1 MSKKNLIVLIP
12 ILMMGAAVVGV
23 FFGHQA
29 AKVGARGIGSFMS
42 SPQTFMQGNNTKL
55 STIVELIEQQYVDHV
70 DVDSITELVIPELLK
85 HLDPHTIYIPA
96 RNLAQVN
103 NELKSNFGGIG
114 VQFTIREDTV
124 NIVSVISGG
133 PASKLGVLPGDKII
147 KVNGNDFVG
156 KKISNEVVMD
166 SLRGEFGS
174 KVNVTLLRNK
184 DEQINI
190 DIIRGVIPMYSVD
203 VSYMLNDSIGYIRI
217 DRFAEKTYEEMMT
230 GVAKLRS
237 QGCKKLVVDLR
248 GNSGGLLDVVIKMCN
263 EFLPSNA
270 LIVYTEGAHQMRE
283 DTRANGLGTCQD
295 LGVVVLIDE
304 YSASASEIFAGA
316 MQDNDRGI
324 IIGRR
329 SFGKGLVQTQME
341 LFDQSALRL
350 TIARYHTPS
359 GRCIQR
365 PYDEGTESYYEDT
378 YKRYS
383 SGELFNADSVKVD
396 ENQSF
401 TTKGGRTVFGGGGI
415 IPDIFV
421 PRDTTMASNY
431 LIALRSKNIIYN
443 FSLDYADKHRNDN
456 IGKMNNDQLIKFLKH
471 ANLMGEIEAYAAK
484 KGIKRTKAVKPDEE
498 RYILTE
504 ARALIGR
511 NLRDNDVFYPI
522 LNETD
527 DVVEKALEIISKR
540 VSVMDAHQ

>member
-12 ILMMGAAVVGV
+12 ILMMGAAITGV

-29 AKVGARGIGSFMS
+29 AKVGSRSVGNFMS
-42 SPQTFMQGNNTKL
+42 TPQQYMQNPNSKL
-55 STIVELIEQQYVDHV
+55 GTIVDIIEQQYVDVV
-70 DVDSITELVIPELLK
+70 DLDSITELVIPELLK
-85 HLDPHTIYIPA
+85 HLDPHSIYIPA

-147 KVNGNDFVG
+147 KVNGYDFVG

-174 KVNVTLLRNK
+174 KVNVTLLRNH
-184 DEQINI
+184 DEEINI

-203 VSYMLNDSIGYIRI
+203 VSYMLNDSVGYLRI

-230 GVAKLRS
+230 GIAKLRS
-237 QGCKKLVVDLR
+237 MHCTKLVVDLR

-263 EFLPSNA
+263 EFLPANA
-270 LIVYTEGAHQMRE
+270 LIVYTEGAHQSRE
-283 DTRANGLGTCQD
+283 ETRANGLGTCQD

-365 PYDEGTESYYEDT
+365 PYSDGVDDYYEDT

-396 ENQSF
+396 ENQSY
-401 TTKGGRTVFGGGGI
+401 TTIGGRIVFGGGGI

-421 PRDTTMASNY
+421 PRDTTIASNY
-431 LIALRSKNIIYN
+431 LIALRTKNVIYN

-456 IGKMNNDQLIKFLKH
+456 IGKMNNKQLINFLKH
-471 ANLMGEIEAYAAK
+471 ANLMSEIEAYAAK
-484 KGIKRTKAVKPDEE
+484 KGVVYTKTIKNDEKK
-498 RYILTE
+498 YILTE

-511 NLRDNDVFYPI
+511 NLRDNEVFYPI
-522 LNETD
+522 LNEAD
-527 DVVEKALEIISKR
+527 DVVMKALEVINSGETVLNAR
-540 VSVMDAHQ
+540 